1 MNDSI
6 VSTIF
11 DKCKRCYSCI
21 RECPAQ
27 AIKVINGQAAVIS
40 DRCIVCGHCVKVCSQ
55 HAKRISSN
63 SDFVFNDLIPNYPVA
78 AVLAP
83 SFAASFP
90 QDSGKI
96 PAALKKIGFNY
107 VIETAFGADL
117 VSELYLKEFQSEK
130 KQTII
135 SSSCPAVINY
145 IEKYRGSL
153 VPNLAKIVSPM
164 IAIGKYLKA
173 NSTEDLKV
181 VFIGPCVAKKQ
192 EYLDPEVAGA
202 IDAVLT
208 FYELKNVFNQKSIDL
223 PSLEESDFDAPHA
236 FMGKSYS
243 LAGGMLKTANI
254 SGDILEKEIIVVE
267 GKQKVLEIIDEIND
281 NQINAKF
288 VDILFCE
295 GCISGPAIASNLN
308 YYSKREK
315 VIKYIEQKVHTI
327 DKQLW
332 KSNIYNSRDLDL
344 TRKFSEKN
352 QRKPVPP
359 EEKIKEIL
367 AETNKFSVQ
376 DELNCGACGY
386 ATCREYA
393 IAIAKDLA
401 EKEMCLPYLIDKL
414 GKAYDDLKDTQEQL
428 QSAEKLASIGQL
440 AAGVAH
446 EINNPLSTIILYT
459 SMLKKELEQ
468 KIDHNQNSEDLSLI
482 LEEANRCKNIVAN
495 LLNFARQGKLNVVQ
509 INMNQLL
516 AKIVKTAKVNPA
528 FRKIEIK
535 SEKLNKNYFIEGDED
550 QIQQVFINLINNAC
564 ESMEESTDKHL
575 SFKMHEDEDYLVTEI
590 HDTGLGI
597 QKENFGKV
605 FTPFFTTKK
614 IGKGTGLGL
623 AISYGIIKMHNGFI
637 SFQSEVGKGT
647 TFKVK
652 LPKTINKQLVNSELI
667 VN

>member
-40 DRCIVCGHCVKVCSQ
+40 ERCIVCGHCVKVCSQ
-55 HAKRISSN
+55 NAKRISSK
-63 SDFVFNDLIPNYPVA
+63 SDYVLEELIPNYPVA
-78 AVLAP
+78 AVVAP

-90 QDSGKI
+90 KDYGKI
-96 PAALKKIGFNY
+96 ATALKKIGFNY
-107 VIETAFGADL
+107 VVETAFGADL

-145 IEKYRGSL
+145 IEKYRGNL

-208 FYELKNVFNQKSIDL
+208 FYELKKIFENNAVNLHD
-223 PSLEESDFDAPHA
+223 LEETEFDPPHA

-267 GKQKVLEIIDEIND
+267 GKLKVLEIIDEIND

-295 GCISGPAIASNLN
+295 GCISGPAIASDLN

-315 VIKYIEQKVHTI
+315 VIKYIEQKVHSI

-344 TRKFSEKN
+344 TREFSEKN

-367 AETNKFSVQ
+367 AETNKFSSS

-386 ATCREYA
+386 STCREYA

-468 KIDHNQNSEDLSLI
+468 KIDHNQNSEDLCLI

-495 LLNFARQGKLNVVQ
+495 LLNFARQGKLNIAN
-509 INMNQLL
+509 INMNKLL
-516 AKIVKTAKVNPA
+516 AKIVKTAKINPA
-528 FRKIEIK
+528 YRKIEITSDNLTK
-535 SEKLNKNYFIEGDED
+535 ECFIEGDED

-564 ESMEESTDKHL
+564 ESMEESSERQL
-575 SFKMHEDEDYLVTEI
+575 SFKMYEEDDYLVTEI
-590 HDTGLGI
+590 RDTGQGI
-597 QKENFGKV
+597 QKENFNKV

-623 AISYGIIKMHNGFI
+623 AITYGIIKMHNGFI
-637 SFQSEVGKGT
+637 NFQSEIGKGT

-652 LPKTINKQLVNSELI
+652 LPKIINKQPLNSELK